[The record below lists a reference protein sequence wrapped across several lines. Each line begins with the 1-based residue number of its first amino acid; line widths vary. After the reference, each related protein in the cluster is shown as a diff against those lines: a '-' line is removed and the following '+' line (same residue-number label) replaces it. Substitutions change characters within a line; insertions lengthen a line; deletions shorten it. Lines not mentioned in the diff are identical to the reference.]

1 MSSKNSKDFLKKPS
15 EEATLQNIYN
25 TKKALEKLSNH
36 RIKTYQSFKTNSLT
50 SESNKNNNLCYKYIN
65 YQFDSNNNNPNS
77 KPNSHL
83 IKLVALP
90 VDPLSNLKYR
100 HHKIPLSN
108 TNEKNFVPVLQSP
121 PTPLSLEE
129 QKKWKIPPCV
139 NMSNNPKGLVIPL
152 DIRLANDGRNLRE
165 YKANKNFAKFA
176 DILALTEKN
185 VRKEIEDRN
194 KIAQSIQIAAAMK
207 KEQELKEAAKQ
218 ARMER
223 NSLNNYTNSNK
234 SYNNNSNMIYSLDTS
249 DILSNKKEE
258 KNFLK
263 NKRERSINEEEIKE
277 IKERNELR
285 EIRKKEIEYER
296 RIEIM
301 KKYEKE
307 GRDVNDKVLL
317 GQNNIINNN
326 NVIDSRLYEVEGG
339 IENPFDYEEDCEV
352 YDKPL
357 FNGKNKISNIY
368 KNFNS
373 SGGENS
379 KKLMGKIL
387 SQKGKLFTNDIDVLN
402 SRKEGPVQFEK
413 SKEKE

>member
-1 MSSKNSKDFLKKPS
+1 MSTKKDKDFLKKPS
-15 EEATLQNIYN
+15 EESTLQNIYN

-36 RIKTYQSFKTNSLT
+36 RIKTYQSFKTNNLNLD
-50 SESNKNNNLCYKYIN
+50 SNKNNQLTYKYIN
-65 YQFDSNNNNPNS
+65 YQFDSQNNS
-77 KPNSHL
+77 LKNSHL

-90 VDPLSNLKYR
+90 VDPLSNIKYR

-108 TNEKNFVPVLQSP
+108 TNEKNFVPVLQTPSK
-121 PTPLSLEE
+121 PLSLEE

-185 VRKEIEDRN
+185 VRKEIDERN

-207 KEQELKEAAKQ
+207 KELELKEAAKQ

-223 NSLNNYTNSNK
+223 KSFNK
-234 SYNNNSNMIYSLDTS
+234 NNNASSVVYSLDNS
-249 DILSNKKEE
+249 DFLNNNKNREESHILNNKRKRSMNSEEE
-258 KNFLK
+258 KESI
-263 NKRERSINEEEIKE
+263 ER
-277 IKERNELR
+277 KERNELR

-296 RIEIM
+296 RQELIR
-301 KKYEKE
+301 KYEKE
-307 GRDVNDKVLL
+307 GRDINDKVLL
-317 GQNNIINNN
+317 GQNNMINNN
-326 NVIDSRLYEVEGG
+326 NVIDSRLYEIEGG
-339 IENPFDYEEDCEV
+339 IENPFDYNEDVQV

-357 FNGKNKISNIY
+357 FNGKNKLSNIY

-387 SQKGKLFTNDIDVLN
+387 SQKGKLFNSDLDAIN

-413 SKEKE
+413 AVEKE

>member
-36 RIKTYQSFKTNSLT
+36 RIKTYQSFKTNNLNVD
-50 SESNKNNNLCYKYIN
+50 SNKNNQLCYKYIN
-65 YQFDSNNNNPNS
+65 YQFDSNNNNNS
-77 KPNSHL
+77 NKNSHL

-90 VDPLSNLKYR
+90 VDPLSNLKYK

-108 TNEKNFVPVLQSP
+108 TNEKN
-121 PTPLSLEE
+121 LSLEE

>member
-1 MSSKNSKDFLKKPS
+1 MTSENNKNILQKPS
-15 EEATLQNIYN
+15 EESTLQNIYN

-36 RIKTYQSFKTNSLT
+36 RIKTYQSFKTNNLNVD
-50 SESNKNNNLCYKYIN
+50 SNKNNQLCYKYIN
-65 YQFDSNNNNPNS
+65 YQFDSNNNNNS
-77 KPNSHL
+77 NKNSHL

-90 VDPLSNLKYR
+90 VDPLSNLKYK

-108 TNEKNFVPVLQSP
+108 TNEKNFVPVLHSAP
-121 PTPLSLEE
+121 APLSLEE

-176 DILALTEKN
+176 DILAMTEKK
-185 VRKEIEDRN
+185 VRKEIEERN

-207 KEQELKEAAKQ
+207 KEKELKEAAKQ

-223 NSLNNYTNSNK
+223 KSYTNKNST
-234 SYNNNSNMIYSLDTS
+234 NNNSSMVYSLDTS
-249 DILSNKKEE
+249 DILNNKEE
-258 KNFLK
+258 GNYLLK
-263 NKRERSINEEEIKE
+263 TKRERSKDKEEKE
-277 IKERNELR
+277 RKERNELR
-285 EIRKKEIEYER
+285 EIRKRDIEYER
-296 RIEIM
+296 RLELI
-301 KKYEKE
+301 KQYEKE
-307 GRDVNDKVLL
+307 GRDINDKILL
-317 GQNNIINNN
+317 GQNNMINNN
-326 NVIDSRLYEVEGG
+326 NVIDSRLYELEGG
-339 IENPFDYEEDCEV
+339 IENPFDYNEDCQV

-357 FNGKNKISNIY
+357 FNGKNKLSNIY

-373 SGGENS
+373 LGGENS

-387 SQKGKLFTNDIDVLN
+387 SQKGKLFNSDLEAIN

-413 SKEKE
+413 ANKE

>member
-1 MSSKNSKDFLKKPS
+1 MTSENNKNILQKPS
-15 EEATLQNIYN
+15 EESTLQNIYN

-36 RIKTYQSFKTNSLT
+36 RIKTYQSFKTNNLNVD
-50 SESNKNNNLCYKYIN
+50 SNKNNQLCYKYIN
-65 YQFDSNNNNPNS
+65 YQFDSNNNNNS
-77 KPNSHL
+77 NKNSHL

-90 VDPLSNLKYR
+90 VDPLSNLKYK

-108 TNEKNFVPVLQSP
+108 TNEKNFVPVLHSAP
-121 PTPLSLEE
+121 APLSLEE

-176 DILALTEKN
+176 DILAMTEKN
-185 VRKEIEDRN
+185 VRKEIEERN

-207 KEQELKEAAKQ
+207 KEKELKEAAKQ

-223 NSLNNYTNSNK
+223 KSYTNKNST
-234 SYNNNSNMIYSLDTS
+234 NNNSSMVYSLDTS
-249 DILSNKKEE
+249 DILNNKEE
-258 KNFLK
+258 EGNYLLK
-263 NKRERSINEEEIKE
+263 NKRERSKDKEEKE
-277 IKERNELR
+277 RKERNELR
-285 EIRKKEIEYER
+285 EIRKRDIEYER
-296 RIEIM
+296 RLELI
-301 KKYEKE
+301 KQYEKE
-307 GRDVNDKVLL
+307 GRDINDKILL
-317 GQNNIINNN
+317 GQNNMINNN
-326 NVIDSRLYEVEGG
+326 NVIDSRLYELEGG
-339 IENPFDYEEDCEV
+339 IENPFDYNEDCQV

-357 FNGKNKISNIY
+357 FNGKNKLSNIY

-373 SGGENS
+373 LGGENS

-387 SQKGKLFTNDIDVLN
+387 SQKGKLFNSDLEAIN

-413 SKEKE
+413 ANKE

>member
-1 MSSKNSKDFLKKPS
+1 MTSENNKNILQKPS
-15 EEATLQNIYN
+15 EESTLQNIYN

-36 RIKTYQSFKTNSLT
+36 RIKTYQSFKTNNLNVD
-50 SESNKNNNLCYKYIN
+50 SNKNNQLCYKYIN
-65 YQFDSNNNNPNS
+65 YQFDSNNNNNS
-77 KPNSHL
+77 NKNSHL

-90 VDPLSNLKYR
+90 VDPLSNLKYK

-108 TNEKNFVPVLQSP
+108 TNEKNFVPVLHSAP
-121 PTPLSLEE
+121 APLSLEE

-176 DILALTEKN
+176 DILAMTEKN
-185 VRKEIEDRN
+185 VRKEIEERN

-207 KEQELKEAAKQ
+207 KEKELKEAAKQ

-223 NSLNNYTNSNK
+223 KSYTNKNST
-234 SYNNNSNMIYSLDTS
+234 NNNSSMVYSLDTS
-249 DILSNKKEE
+249 DILNNKEE
-258 KNFLK
+258 EGNYLLK
-263 NKRERSINEEEIKE
+263 NKRERSKDQEEKE
-277 IKERNELR
+277 RKERNELR
-285 EIRKKEIEYER
+285 EIRKRDIEYER
-296 RIEIM
+296 RLELI
-301 KKYEKE
+301 KQYEKE
-307 GRDVNDKVLL
+307 GRDINDKILL
-317 GQNNIINNN
+317 GQNNLINNN
-326 NVIDSRLYEVEGG
+326 NVIDSRLYEIEGG
-339 IENPFDYEEDCEV
+339 IENPFDYNEDCQV

-357 FNGKNKISNIY
+357 FNGKNKLSNIY

-373 SGGENS
+373 LGGENS

-387 SQKGKLFTNDIDVLN
+387 SQKGKLFNSDLEAIN

-413 SKEKE
+413 ANKE